1 MLLPLDS
8 LLTASLEAALNHLLS
23 RDPASAQRA
32 LPLRNKVLRIDIR
45 DIKCFWLH
53 FSAVGVELFS
63 RYEAPADAGISAT
76 LGALPRLK
84 EKDQLSALIREGL
97 VDLQGDPALFNQFS
111 QLLAELHID
120 WERELGRYTGRW
132 MAKKLFRGGS
142 ALGQTLREHK
152 ELTRQ
157 ELSEYL
163 TEEIRLAP
171 GSIEVACFCDD
182 VTALKKQFDQ
192 TALRLERLLAKV
204 GS

>member
-1 MLLPLDS
+1 
-8 LLTASLEAALNHLLS
+8 
-23 RDPASAQRA
+23 
-32 LPLRNKVLRIDIR
+32 
-45 DIKCFWLH
+45 
-53 FSAVGVELFS
+53 
-63 RYEAPADAGISAT
+63 
-76 LGALPRLK
+76 
-84 EKDQLSALIREGL
+84 
-97 VDLQGDPALFNQFS
+97 
-111 QLLAELHID
+111 
-120 WERELGRYTGRW
+120 
-132 MAKKLFRGGS
+132 MAKKLLRGGS

-157 ELSEYL
+157 ELAEYL

>member
-23 RDPASAQRA
+23 RDPDSAQRA

-53 FSAVGVELFS
+53 FSAAGVALFS

-132 MAKKLFRGGS
+132 MAKKHAVFGRDR
-142 ALGQTLREHK
+142 REV
-152 ELTRQ
+152 R
-157 ELSEYL
+157 SEEAARRFIP
-163 TEEIRLAP
+163 TVKPQVIR
-171 GSIEVACFCDD
+171 ED
-182 VTALKKQFDQ
+182 
-192 TALRLERLLAKV
+192 
-204 GS
+204 